1 MCGIYGE
8 LALCD
13 GERVGEHG
21 EAAIDLLA
29 HRGPDDRGSWRDDG
43 IFLGVRRL
51 SIIDPEHG
59 AQPMRDRR
67 GRLCIAY
74 NGELYNFRELRNE
87 LAAAGHRFA
96 TASDTEVVLNAY
108 ERWGPECVTRFN
120 GMFAFAIWDAAER
133 VLFLAR
139 DRIGEK
145 PLYYRE
151 DGRRLAFASEI
162 KALLADPA
170 VPRRINP
177 RGLANYLAFG
187 HSLAGQTI
195 YDGVSKLPPAHVLLV
210 KHGRVTIDCYWDVE
224 REPERI
230 TDSPDAVISLLDD
243 AVNRRLVADV
253 PVGAMLSGGLDSSSV
268 VALMRRHSS
277 GPVKTFAAGFSGA
290 PDELAGA
297 RRVAS
302 ALGAEHHEVTVT
314 PRDVPPSLTTLARHF
329 DEPFADPAAVPL
341 LALSRLAREHVK
353 VVLTGDGGDELFGG
367 YGRYVADQ
375 LAPVYQRLT
384 GVIGQR
390 ALPALAGLVPRTRR
404 LKRIARTL
412 PITDPASRYA
422 SWLRVFDRELLAE
435 LVHDDVAAAAD
446 HDPDAGYRRHY
457 AHLNGS
463 RAGGHLNRLMYVD
476 VKSWLADAYTEKTDK
491 TTMACGLEAR
501 MPLLDHR
508 LVELAFSI
516 PPREKIR
523 GTSTKRIFRRAVAGL
538 VPEYVIGAKKRGFTV
553 PLDRWLGHEL
563 SGWTR
568 ELLLDP
574 QARGRGY
581 FDHRVV
587 ESLLC
592 EHIAGRRV
600 HSDALWVLL
609 NFELW
614 HRACLDG
621 EGL

>member
-8 LALCD
+8 LALRD

-21 EAAIDLLA
+21 EAAVDLLA
-29 HRGPDDRGSWRDDG
+29 HRGPDDRGSWRDDR

-59 AQPMRDRR
+59 AQPMLGRR

-74 NGELYNFRELRNE
+74 NGELYNFRELRHE
-87 LAAAGHRFA
+87 LEAHGHMFA
-96 TASDTEVVLNAY
+96 TASDTEVLLNAY
-108 ERWGPECVTRFN
+108 ERWGTGCVTRFN
-120 GMFAFAIWDAAER
+120 GMFAFAIWDAVER
-133 VLFLAR
+133 VLFVAR

-162 KALLADPA
+162 KALFADPA
-170 VPRRINP
+170 LPRRVSP

-187 HSLAGQTI
+187 HSLAPETI
-195 YDGVSKLPPAHVLLV
+195 YDGVHKLLPAHALLV
-210 KHGRVTIDCYWDVE
+210 RHGRVTIDCYWDLDP
-224 REPERI
+224 EPRRI
-230 TDSPDAVISLLDD
+230 TESAESVLSLLDD
-243 AVNRRLVADV
+243 SVNRRLVADV

-277 GPVKTFAAGFSGA
+277 VPVKTFAAGFSGS
-290 PDELAGA
+290 PDELAAA
-297 RRVAS
+297 RSVAT
-302 ALGAEHHEVTVT
+302 ALGTEHHEVTVA
-314 PRDVPPSLTTLARHF
+314 PRDVAPSLTTLARHF

-341 LALSRLAREHVK
+341 LALSQLAREHVK

-367 YGRYVADQ
+367 YRRYVADQ
-375 LAPVYQRLT
+375 LASAYQRLPVAV
-384 GVIGQR
+384 GRR
-390 ALPALAGLVPRTRR
+390 AVPALAGLIPRTRR
-404 LKRIARTL
+404 LKRIVRTL
-412 PITDPASRYA
+412 PIADPGSRYA

-435 LVHDDVAAAAD
+435 LVHADVAAAAD
-446 HDPDAGYRRHY
+446 HDPEADYGRYY
-457 AHLNGS
+457 AHLKGS
-463 RAGGHLNRLMYVD
+463 RAGGHLNRLMYID
-476 VKSWLADAYTEKTDK
+476 VKSWLADAYMEKTDK

-523 GTSTKRIFRRAVAGL
+523 GMSTKRIFRRAVAGL
-538 VPEYVIGAKKRGFTV
+538 VPERVLSAQKRGFTV

-574 QARGRGY
+574 RARSRGY

-587 ESLLC
+587 ESLLR
-592 EHIAGRRV
+592 EHIDGRRV

-614 HRACLDG
+614 HRVCLDR
-621 EGL
+621 EEL